1 VTSDLENRAD
11 FEALLNYIRTSRGV
25 DFTSYKRSSLMR
37 RVTRRIQA
45 VSVNTFLDYID
56 YLEVHPHEFQQLFNT
71 LLINV
76 TSFFRDSVAWDTLRT
91 DILPAILRTKADAEM
106 IRIWSAGCASGE
118 EAYSIAI
125 LLAELLGIEAFQQR
139 VKIYATDLDDEALVE
154 ARQATYSQQKVEGL
168 SATQL
173 EQFFEQK
180 EGLYTFRKDLR
191 RMVIFGRHDLIQDAP
206 ISKIDLLLCRNTL
219 MYFNAEAQSRVL
231 ARFHFALRDRGYL
244 FLGKAEMVLTHSTMF
259 SPVQIKGRIFS
270 KVPRTNVRDR
280 LLIMA
285 QTGNEDAADHLSDQ
299 IRLREAAFD
308 ISPVARIVLE
318 QNGVLAMASQ
328 RARVLFGLSQR
339 DVGRPLQ
346 DLELSYRPIEL
357 RSCLEDA
364 YKNRRTVSLSDVA
377 WQNSRGEAIFLEVQ
391 ITPLFAS
398 DSTVLGANVSFVD
411 VTRFKRLQAELEH
424 SNQELEMAYE
434 ELQSTNEELETTN
447 EELQSANEELETTNE
462 ELQSTN
468 EELETMNEELQSA
481 NEELQTVNDELQRR
495 SEELNESNTFL
506 ECVFTSLKGG
516 VVVVNRDFQVQIWN
530 QTAQDLWGLRP
541 EEAVGQNFLN
551 LDIGLPVE
559 QLRQPIRDCLAL
571 TEENATEILL
581 EAVNRKGRSIT
592 CNVICTP
599 LRNADNQVQGAIII
613 MD

>member
-1 VTSDLENRAD
+1 MTGELENAD
-11 FEALLNYIRTSRGV
+11 FKALLDHIRSSRGD
-25 DFTSYKRSSLMR
+25 DFSGYKRSSLMR
-37 RVTRRIQA
+37 RVGRRMQA
-45 VSVNTFLDYID
+45 AGVDTFTDYID

-76 TSFFRDSVAWDTLRT
+76 TSFFRDASAWDTIRT
-91 DILPAILRTKADAEM
+91 EILPAILRKKPGESA
-106 IRIWSAGCASGE
+106 IRVWSAGCASGE
-118 EAYSIAI
+118 EAYSMAI
-125 LLAELLGIEAFQQR
+125 LLAELLGVEAFQER
-139 VKIYATDLDDEALVE
+139 FKIYATDLDDEALAE

-168 SATQL
+168 SEAQL
-173 EQFFEQK
+173 EQFFEHN

-191 RMVIFGRHDLIQDAP
+191 RLVIFGRHDLIQDAP
-206 ISKIDLLLCRNTL
+206 ISKVDLLLCRNTL
-219 MYFNAEAQSRVL
+219 MYFNAETQRRIL
-231 ARFHFALRDRGYL
+231 ARFHFALRDSGYL
-244 FLGKAEMVLTHSTMF
+244 FLGKAEMLLTHSNMF
-259 SPVQIKGRIFS
+259 TPVQLKGRIFS

-299 IRLREAAFD
+299 IRLRETAFD
-308 ISPVARIVLE
+308 VGPVARIVLD
-318 QNGVLAMASQ
+318 QGGTLAMANQ
-328 RARVLFGLSQR
+328 RVRVLFGLSQR

-346 DLELSYRPIEL
+346 DLELSYRPVEL
-357 RSCLEDA
+357 RSCLEEA
-364 YKNRRTVSLSDVA
+364 YESRRTVALSDIV

-391 ITPLFAS
+391 VTPLLTS
-398 DSTVLGANVSFVD
+398 DGAILGASVSFVD

-495 SEELNESNTFL
+495 SEDLNHSNAFL
-506 ECVFTSLKGG
+506 ESVFTSLKGG
-516 VVVVNRDFQVQIWN
+516 VVVVNHDFQVQIWN
-530 QTAQDLWGLRP
+530 QKAQDLWGLRS
-541 EEAVGQNFLN
+541 EEAIGQNFLN
-551 LDIGLPVE
+551 LDIGLPVG

-571 TEENATEILL
+571 ASSDSEVTL
-581 EAVNRKGRSIT
+581 EAVNRKGRNIT
-592 CNVICTP
+592 CRVTCTP
-599 LRNADNQVQGAIII
+599 LLDSDQQAQGVIVI
-613 MD
+613 ME